1 MDLIHGAD
9 ELPEP
14 PADLGVRG
22 AELWR
27 GVLADHELRVD
38 ELRVLEDACREV
50 DLIER
55 LEAGLQ
61 GEPLVVTGSQGQ
73 PVAHPNIQEL
83 RQHRALVARLLA
95 GLKLPDEEQE
105 GRDANWRSQRAR
117 RAALTRWNG
126 PQ

>member
-1 MDLIHGAD
+1 MDLIQGAD

-14 PADLGVRG
+14 PVDLGVRG

-55 LEAGLQ
+55 LEEGMRGAA
-61 GEPLVVTGSQGQ
+61 LVVTGSQGQ
-73 PVAHPNIQEL
+73 PVANPIVQEL
-83 RQHRALVARLLA
+83 RQHRALVARLL
-95 GLKLPDEEQE
+95 GLLKLPDEERE
-105 GRDANWRSQRAR
+105 GRDAQWRTQRAR
-117 RAALTRWNG
+117 KAALARWNG
-126 PQ
+126 A